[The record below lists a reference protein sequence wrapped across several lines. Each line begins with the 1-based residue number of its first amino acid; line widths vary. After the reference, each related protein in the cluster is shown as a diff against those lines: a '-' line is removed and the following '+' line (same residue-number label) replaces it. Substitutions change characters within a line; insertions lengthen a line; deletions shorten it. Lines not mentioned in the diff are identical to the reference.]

1 MDDSDGSDMVTEVLC
16 NHVYRLFTIIRCGPW
31 LSGVRSILSVSP
43 ASRPPR
49 CCGLN
54 FPSSDT
60 NMVNFHIEYVDNCTT
75 SVESLILYKINA
87 PCNSSK

>member
-1 MDDSDGSDMVTEVLC
+1 MDHSDASDILIEVLSNNFC
-16 NHVYRLFTIIRCGPW
+16 RRLPFVYDHTMWIVV
-31 LSGVRSILSVSP
+31 VRSTLSVSP

-60 NMVNFHIEYVDNCTT
+60 NMVNFHIVYVDNFKT
-75 SVESLILYKINA
+75 SV
-87 PCNSSK
+87 